1 MENATPLIYKKII
14 EVMAD
19 INAIGKD
26 RRNQQQG
33 FQFRGIDDVMN
44 ELHSS
49 LAKCGVFVLPNVLD
63 ETRTT
68 GKTSNNKDMFYTRLK
83 INFGFYAED
92 GSHVDAVVIGEAMD
106 TADKASNKALSIG
119 LKYAMLQVFCIPT
132 EDEKDPDANSPQP
145 AAGTMQQQAAPAQQ
159 PKKPAAKFD
168 FEPKGGETTPAEK
181 KEIGGLLAS
190 KYGNGAPVFSKDE
203 AKKYSAMRKDY
214 TAREVIDAI
223 KKELQARLTPTQ
235 TMQTAGDLMRAQQEQ
250 QPQQQLPP
258 AVETV
263 KNVMGGE
270 IVQPEPQQATFDDMA
285 PADDTAKVGNNGFDI
300 F

>member
-44 ELHSS
+44 ELHGS
-49 LAKCGVFVLPNVLD
+49 LSKCGVFVLPNVLE

-68 GKTSNNKDMFYTRLK
+68 GKTARGGDMFYTRLK
-83 INFGFYAED
+83 IKFGFYAED

-132 EDEKDPDANSPQP
+132 EDEKDPDAVSPQP
-145 AAGTMQQQAAPAQQ
+145 AAGTMQQQPQQ
-159 PKKPAAKFD
+159 KKPAAKFD

-181 KEIGGLLAS
+181 KEIGGLLS
-190 KYGNGAPVFSKDE
+190 TKYPDGSAVFSKAE
-203 AKKYSAMRKDY
+203 AKKYSDMRRDY
-214 TAREVIDAI
+214 TAREVIETI
-223 KKELQARLTPTQ
+223 KRNLNARLNPTS
-235 TMQTAGDLMRAQQEQ
+235 TMKTAGDVMREQ
-250 QPQQQLPP
+250 AQQLPP
-258 AVETV
+258 QVEAV
-263 KNVMGGE
+263 KNAFDGE
-270 IVQPEPQQATFDDMA
+270 VVTTPQPSFDEMQPAGEPT
-285 PADDTAKVGNNGFDI
+285 GDI

>member
-1 MENATPLIYKKII
+1 MAENTPLIYKKII

-49 LAKCGVFVLPNVLD
+49 LAKCGVFVLPKVLE

-68 GKTSNNKDMFYTRLK
+68 GKTSRGGDMFYTRLK

-106 TADKASNKALSIG
+106 TGDKASNKALSIG

-132 EDEKDPDANSPQP
+132 EDEKDPDAVSPQP
-145 AAGTMQQQAAPAQQ
+145 AAGTMQQQPQQ
-159 PKKPAAKFD
+159 KKTAAKFD

-181 KEIGGLLAS
+181 KELGGLLS
-190 KYGNGAPVFSKDE
+190 TKYPDGSAVFSKAE
-203 AKKYSAMRKDY
+203 AKKYSDMRKDY
-214 TAREVIDAI
+214 TAREVIETI
-223 KKELQARLTPTQ
+223 KRDLNARLNPTS
-235 TMQTAGDLMRAQQEQ
+235 TMKTAGDVMREQAQQA
-250 QPQQQLPP
+250 QQLPP
-258 AVETV
+258 QVEAV
-263 KNVMGGE
+263 KNAFDGE
-270 IVQPEPQQATFDDMA
+270 VVTTPQQ
-285 PADDTAKVGNNGFDI
+285 PGFDEMQPVGEPTGDI

>member
-1 MENATPLIYKKII
+1 MAENTPLIFKKII

-49 LAKCGVFVLPNVLD
+49 LAKCGVFVLPKVLE

-68 GKTSNNKDMFYTRLK
+68 GKTSRGGDMFYTRLK

-106 TADKASNKALSIG
+106 TGDKASNKALSIG

-132 EDEKDPDANSPQP
+132 EDEKDPDAVSPQP
-145 AAGTMQQQAAPAQQ
+145 AAGTMQQQPQQ
-159 PKKPAAKFD
+159 KKPSAKFD

-190 KYGNGAPVFSKDE
+190 KYANGAPVFSKDE
-203 AKKYSAMRKDY
+203 AKKYSDMRKDY
-214 TAREVIDAI
+214 TAREVIEII
-223 KKELQARLTPTQ
+223 KRDLNARLNPTS
-235 TMQTAGDLMRAQQEQ
+235 TMKTAGDVMREQ
-250 QPQQQLPP
+250 AQQLPP
-258 AVETV
+258 QVEAVKEAF
-263 KNVMGGE
+263 NGE
-270 IVQPEPQQATFDDMA
+270 VVASPQQ
-285 PADDTAKVGNNGFDI
+285 PGFDEMQPVVEPTGDI

>member
-1 MENATPLIYKKII
+1 MAENTPLIFKKII

-49 LAKCGVFVLPNVLD
+49 LAKCGVFVLPKVLE

-68 GKTSNNKDMFYTRLK
+68 GKTSRGGDMFYTRLK

-106 TADKASNKALSIG
+106 TGDKASNKALSIG

-132 EDEKDPDANSPQP
+132 EDEKDPDAVSPQP
-145 AAGTMQQQAAPAQQ
+145 AAGTMQQQPQQ
-159 PKKPAAKFD
+159 KKTAAKFD

-190 KYGNGAPVFSKDE
+190 KYTNGAPVFSKDE

-223 KKELQARLTPTQ
+223 KKELQARLNPTQ
-235 TMQTAGDLMRAQQEQ
+235 TMQTAGDIMRAQAQ
-250 QPQQQLPP
+250 QAQQLPP
-258 AVETV
+258 QVEAV
-263 KNVMGGE
+263 KN
-270 IVQPEPQQATFDDMA
+270 AF
-285 PADDTAKVGNNGFDI
+285 NGDI

>member
-1 MENATPLIYKKII
+1 MAENTPLIYKKII

-49 LAKCGVFVLPNVLD
+49 LAKCGVFVLPKVLE

-68 GKTSNNKDMFYTRLK
+68 GKTSRGGDMFYTRLK

-106 TADKASNKALSIG
+106 TGDKASNKALSIG

-132 EDEKDPDANSPQP
+132 EDEKDPDAVSPQP
-145 AAGTMQQQAAPAQQ
+145 AAGTMHQQ
-159 PKKPAAKFD
+159 PQQKKPSAKFD

-190 KYGNGAPVFSKDE
+190 KYTNGVPVFSKDE
-203 AKKYSAMRKDY
+203 AKKYSDMRKDY
-214 TAREVIDAI
+214 TAREVIEII
-223 KKELQARLTPTQ
+223 KRDLNARLNPTS
-235 TMQTAGDLMRAQQEQ
+235 TMKTAGDVMREQAQQA
-250 QPQQQLPP
+250 QQLPP
-258 AVETV
+258 QVEAV
-263 KNVMGGE
+263 KNAFDGE
-270 IVQPEPQQATFDDMA
+270 VVTPPQPSIDEMQPAGEPT
-285 PADDTAKVGNNGFDI
+285 GDI

>member
-1 MENATPLIYKKII
+1 MAETPLIYKKII

-49 LAKCGVFVLPNVLD
+49 LAKCGVFVLPKVLE

-68 GKTSNNKDMFYTRLK
+68 GKTSRGGDMFYTRLK

-106 TADKASNKALSIG
+106 TGDKASNKALSIG

-132 EDEKDPDANSPQP
+132 EDDKDPDAVSPQP
-145 AAGTMQQQAAPAQQ
+145 AAGTMQQQPQQ
-159 PKKPAAKFD
+159 KKPAAKFD

-181 KEIGGLLAS
+181 KEIGGLLS
-190 KYGNGAPVFSKDE
+190 TKYPNGGAVFSKDE
-203 AKKYSAMRKDY
+203 AKKYSDMRKDY
-214 TAREVIDAI
+214 TAREVIETI
-223 KKELQARLTPTQ
+223 KRDLNARLNPTS
-235 TMQTAGDLMRAQQEQ
+235 TMKTAGDVMREQAQQA
-250 QPQQQLPP
+250 QQLPP
-258 AVETV
+258 QVEAVKEAFD
-263 KNVMGGE
+263 GE
-270 IVQPEPQQATFDDMA
+270 VVNAPEQQ
-285 PADDTAKVGNNGFDI
+285 GFDI
-300 F
+300 Y

>member
-1 MENATPLIYKKII
+1 MAENTPLIYKKII

-49 LAKCGVFVLPNVLD
+49 LAKCGVFVLPKVLE

-68 GKTSNNKDMFYTRLK
+68 GKTSRGGDMFYTRLK

-106 TADKASNKALSIG
+106 TGDKASNKALSIG

-132 EDEKDPDANSPQP
+132 EDEKDPDAVSPQP
-145 AAGTMQQQAAPAQQ
+145 AAGTMQQQPQQ
-159 PKKPAAKFD
+159 KKPAAKFD
-168 FEPKGGETTPAEK
+168 FEPKGGETTLAEK

-190 KYGNGAPVFSKDE
+190 KYTNGALVFSKDE

-214 TAREVIDAI
+214 TAREVIEII
-223 KKELQARLTPTQ
+223 KRDLNARLNPTS
-235 TMQTAGDLMRAQQEQ
+235 TMKTAGDVMREQ
-250 QPQQQLPP
+250 AQQLPP
-258 AVETV
+258 QVEAVKEAF
-263 KNVMGGE
+263 NGE
-270 IVQPEPQQATFDDMA
+270 VVTQPQPSFDEMQPVVEPT
-285 PADDTAKVGNNGFDI
+285 GDI

>member
-14 EVMAD
+14 EVMQD
-19 INAIGKD
+19 INAISKGRKND
-26 RRNQQQG
+26 QQH
-33 FQFRGIDDVMN
+33 FMFRGIDDVMN
-44 ELHSS
+44 ELHPT
-49 LAKCGVFVLPNVLD
+49 LAKCGVFVLPNVLE

-68 GKTSNNKDMFYTRLK
+68 GKTARGGDMFYTRLK
-83 INFGFYAED
+83 IKFGFYAED

-106 TADKASNKALSIG
+106 TADKSSNKALSIG

-132 EDEKDPDANSPQP
+132 EDEKDPDAVSPQP
-145 AAGTMQQQAAPAQQ
+145 AAGTMQQPQQ
-159 PKKPAAKFD
+159 KKPAAKFD

-190 KYGNGAPVFSKDE
+190 KYTNGALVFSKDE

-223 KKELQARLTPTQ
+223 KNELQTRLNLTQ
-235 TMQTAGDLMRAQQEQ
+235 TMQTAGDMMRAQA
-250 QPQQQLPP
+250 QQLPP
-258 AVETV
+258 QVEAV
-263 KNVMGGE
+263 KNAFNGE
-270 IVQPEPQQATFDDMA
+270 VVTPPQPSFDEMQPVVEPT
-285 PADDTAKVGNNGFDI
+285 GDI

>member
-1 MENATPLIYKKII
+1 MAENTPLIYKKII

-49 LAKCGVFVLPNVLD
+49 LAKCGVFVLPKVLE

-68 GKTSNNKDMFYTRLK
+68 GKTSRGGDMFYTRLK

-106 TADKASNKALSIG
+106 TGDKASNKALSIG

-132 EDEKDPDANSPQP
+132 EDEKDPDAVSPQP
-145 AAGTMQQQAAPAQQ
+145 AAGTMQQQPQQ
-159 PKKPAAKFD
+159 KKTAAKFD

-190 KYGNGAPVFSKDE
+190 KYTNGAPVFSKDE
-203 AKKYSAMRKDY
+203 AKKYSDMRKDY
-214 TAREVIDAI
+214 TAREVIEII
-223 KKELQARLTPTQ
+223 KRDLNARLNPTS
-235 TMQTAGDLMRAQQEQ
+235 TMKTAGDVMREQ
-250 QPQQQLPP
+250 AQQLPP
-258 AVETV
+258 QVEAVKEAF
-263 KNVMGGE
+263 NGE
-270 IVQPEPQQATFDDMA
+270 VVASPQQ
-285 PADDTAKVGNNGFDI
+285 PGFDEMQPVVEPTGDI

>member
-1 MENATPLIYKKII
+1 MENTPLIFKKII

-49 LAKCGVFVLPNVLD
+49 LAKCGVLVLPNVLE

-68 GKTSNNKDMFYTRLK
+68 GKTSRGGDMFYTRLK

-106 TADKASNKALSIG
+106 TGDKASNKDLSTG

-132 EDEKDPDANSPQP
+132 EDEKDPDAVSPQP
-145 AAGTMQQQAAPAQQ
+145 AAGTMQQQPQQ
-159 PKKPAAKFD
+159 KKTAAKFD

-181 KEIGGLLAS
+181 KEIGGLLS
-190 KYGNGAPVFSKDE
+190 TKYPNGGAVFSKDE
-203 AKKYSAMRKDY
+203 AKKYSDMRKDY
-214 TAREVIDAI
+214 TAREVIETI
-223 KKELQARLTPTQ
+223 KRDLNARLNPTS
-235 TMQTAGDLMRAQQEQ
+235 TMKTAGDVMREQAQQA
-250 QPQQQLPP
+250 QQLPP
-258 AVETV
+258 QVEAV
-263 KNVMGGE
+263 KNAFDGE
-270 IVQPEPQQATFDDMA
+270 VVISPQPSFDEMQPEGEP
-285 PADDTAKVGNNGFDI
+285 VVDI
-300 F
+300 S

>member
-1 MENATPLIYKKII
+1 MAENTPLIFKKII

-49 LAKCGVFVLPNVLD
+49 LAKCGVFVLPKVLE

-68 GKTSNNKDMFYTRLK
+68 GKTSRGGDMFYTRLK

-106 TADKASNKALSIG
+106 TGDKASNKALSIG

-132 EDEKDPDANSPQP
+132 EDEKDPDAVSPQP
-145 AAGTMQQQAAPAQQ
+145 AAGTMQQQPQQ
-159 PKKPAAKFD
+159 KKQPAKFD

-181 KEIGGLLAS
+181 KELGGLLS
-190 KYGNGAPVFSKDE
+190 TKYPNGGAVFSKDE
-203 AKKYSAMRKDY
+203 AKKYSDMRKDY
-214 TAREVIDAI
+214 TAREVIEII
-223 KKELQARLTPTQ
+223 KRDLNARLNPTS
-235 TMQTAGDLMRAQQEQ
+235 TMKTAGDVMREQ
-250 QPQQQLPP
+250 AQQLPP
-258 AVETV
+258 QVEAV
-263 KNVMGGE
+263 KNAFDGE
-270 IVQPEPQQATFDDMA
+270 VVTPPQQPGFDDMQ
-285 PADDTAKVGNNGFDI
+285 PVDQSEQGFDI
-300 F
+300 Y

>member
-1 MENATPLIYKKII
+1 MAENTPLIYKKII

-49 LAKCGVFVLPNVLD
+49 LAKCGVFVLPKVLE

-68 GKTSNNKDMFYTRLK
+68 GKTSRGGDMFYTRLK

-106 TADKASNKALSIG
+106 TGDKASNKALSIG

-132 EDEKDPDANSPQP
+132 EDEKDPDAVSPQP
-145 AAGTMQQQAAPAQQ
+145 AAGTMQQQPQQ
-159 PKKPAAKFD
+159 KKPSAKFD

-190 KYGNGAPVFSKDE
+190 KYTNGAPVFSKDE
-203 AKKYSAMRKDY
+203 AKKYSDMRKDY
-214 TAREVIDAI
+214 TAREVIEII
-223 KKELQARLTPTQ
+223 KRDLNARLNPTS
-235 TMQTAGDLMRAQQEQ
+235 TMKTAGDVMREQ
-250 QPQQQLPP
+250 AQQLPP
-258 AVETV
+258 QVEAVKEAF
-263 KNVMGGE
+263 NGE
-270 IVQPEPQQATFDDMA
+270 VVTQPQPSFDEMQPVVEPT
-285 PADDTAKVGNNGFDI
+285 GDI

>member
-1 MENATPLIYKKII
+1 MESTPLIYKKII

-19 INAIGKD
+19 INAISKGRVNKD
-26 RRNQQQG
+26 QH
-33 FQFRGIDDVMN
+33 FVFRGIDDVMN

-49 LAKCGVFVLPNVLD
+49 LAKCGVFVLPNVLE
-63 ETRTT
+63 ETRTE
-68 GKTSNNKDMFYTRLK
+68 GKTKSGGTMFYTRLK

-106 TADKASNKALSIG
+106 TADKASNKALSVG

-132 EDEKDPDANSPQP
+132 EDEKDPDAQSPQP
-145 AAGTMQQQAAPAQQ
+145 APGTMQPPQQ
-159 PKKPAAKFD
+159 KKPAAKFD

-181 KEIGGLLAS
+181 KEICTLLDS
-190 KYGNGAPVFSKDE
+190 KYADGAPVFTKDE

-223 KKELQARLTPTQ
+223 KNELQARLHPTH
-235 TMQTAGDLMRAQQEQ
+235 TMQTAGDVMRAQQAT
-250 QPQQQLPP
+250 QQQVPP
-258 AVETV
+258 AVESV
-263 KNVMGGE
+263 KNAVDGE
-270 IVQPEPQQATFDDMA
+270 IIQPAAQPTFDDMP
-285 PADDTAKVGNNGFDI
+285 PAGQTENVDEI

>member
-1 MENATPLIYKKII
+1 MAENTPLIFKKII

-49 LAKCGVFVLPNVLD
+49 LAKCGVFVLPKVLE

-68 GKTSNNKDMFYTRLK
+68 GKTSRGGDMFYTRLK

-106 TADKASNKALSIG
+106 TGDKASNKALSIG

-132 EDEKDPDANSPQP
+132 EDEKDPDAVSPQP
-145 AAGTMQQQAAPAQQ
+145 AAGTMQQQPQQ
-159 PKKPAAKFD
+159 KKPAAKFD

-181 KEIGGLLAS
+181 KELGGLLS
-190 KYGNGAPVFSKDE
+190 TKYPDGGAVFSKAE
-203 AKKYSAMRKDY
+203 AKKYSDMRKDY
-214 TAREVIDAI
+214 TAREVIETI
-223 KKELQARLTPTQ
+223 KRDLNARLNPTS
-235 TMQTAGDLMRAQQEQ
+235 TMKTAGDVMRAQTQ
-250 QPQQQLPP
+250 QAQQLPP
-258 AVETV
+258 QVEAVKEAF
-263 KNVMGGE
+263 NGE
-270 IVQPEPQQATFDDMA
+270 VVITPQPSFDEMQPVGEPT
-285 PADDTAKVGNNGFDI
+285 GDI

>member
-1 MENATPLIYKKII
+1 MENTPLIYKKII

-49 LAKCGVFVLPNVLD
+49 LAKCGVFVLPKVLE

-68 GKTSNNKDMFYTRLK
+68 GKTARGGDMFYTRLK

-106 TADKASNKALSIG
+106 TGDKASNKALSIG

-132 EDEKDPDANSPQP
+132 EDDKDPDAVSPQP
-145 AAGTMQQQAAPAQQ
+145 AAGTMQQQPQQ
-159 PKKPAAKFD
+159 KKPAVKFD
-168 FEPKGGETTPAEK
+168 FEPKGGETTPEEK
-181 KEIGGLLAS
+181 KELGGLLS
-190 KYGNGAPVFSKDE
+190 TKYPDGGAVFSKAE
-203 AKKYSAMRKDY
+203 AKKYSDMRKDY
-214 TAREVIDAI
+214 TAREVIETIRRD
-223 KKELQARLTPTQ
+223 LNARLNPTS
-235 TMQTAGDLMRAQQEQ
+235 TMKTAGDVMRAQA
-250 QPQQQLPP
+250 QQLPP
-258 AVETV
+258 QVEAV
-263 KNVMGGE
+263 KNAFNGE
-270 IVQPEPQQATFDDMA
+270 VVTTPQPSFDEMQPVGEP
-285 PADDTAKVGNNGFDI
+285 VGDI

>member
-1 MENATPLIYKKII
+1 MAENTALIYKKII

-49 LAKCGVFVLPNVLD
+49 LAKCGVFVLPNVLE

-68 GKTSNNKDMFYTRLK
+68 GKTARGGDMFYTRLK
-83 INFGFYAED
+83 IKFGFYAED

-106 TADKASNKALSIG
+106 TGDKASNKALSIG

-132 EDEKDPDANSPQP
+132 EDEKDPDAVSPQP
-145 AAGTMQQQAAPAQQ
+145 AAGTMQQQPQQ
-159 PKKPAAKFD
+159 KKPSAKFD

-190 KYGNGAPVFSKDE
+190 KYTNGAPVFSKDE
-203 AKKYSAMRKDY
+203 AKKYSDMRKDY
-214 TAREVIDAI
+214 TAREVIEII
-223 KKELQARLTPTQ
+223 KRDLNARLNPTS
-235 TMQTAGDLMRAQQEQ
+235 TMKTAGDVMREQ
-250 QPQQQLPP
+250 AQQLPP
-258 AVETV
+258 QVEAVKEAF
-263 KNVMGGE
+263 NGE
-270 IVQPEPQQATFDDMA
+270 VVASPQQ
-285 PADDTAKVGNNGFDI
+285 PGFDEMQPVVEPTGDI

>member
-1 MENATPLIYKKII
+1 MADFPIIYKKII

-19 INAIGKD
+19 VNAIGKD

-49 LAKCGVFVLPNVLD
+49 LAKCGVFVLPKVLE

-68 GKTSNNKDMFYTRLK
+68 GKTKNGGDMFYTRLK

-106 TADKASNKALSIG
+106 TGDKASNKALSIG

-132 EDEKDPDANSPQP
+132 EDDKDPDAVSPQP
-145 AAGTMQQQAAPAQQ
+145 AAGTMRQQ
-159 PKKPAAKFD
+159 PQQKKPAPKLP
-168 FEPKGGETTPAEK
+168 FEPKGGETTPDEK
-181 KEIGGLLAS
+181 KELGALFSS
-190 KYGNGAPVFSKDE
+190 KDANGAAIFTKDE
-203 AKKYSAMRKDY
+203 MKAYSDMRKDK

-223 KKELQARLTPTQ
+223 KKELQARLHPTQ
-235 TMQTAGDLMRAQQEQ
+235 TMQTAGDIMRAHQELQ
-250 QPQQQLPP
+250 APQQQLPP
-258 AVETV
+258 QVEAVKEAF
-263 KNVMGGE
+263 NGE
-270 IVQPEPQQATFDDMA
+270 VVTPPQQPNFDDMQ
-285 PADDTAKVGNNGFDI
+285 PTGQSENNFDI
-300 F
+300 Y

>member
-1 MENATPLIYKKII
+1 MAENTPLIYKKII

-49 LAKCGVFVLPNVLD
+49 LAKCGVFVLPKVLE

-68 GKTSNNKDMFYTRLK
+68 GKTSRGGDMFYTRLK

-106 TADKASNKALSIG
+106 TGDKASNKALSIG

-132 EDEKDPDANSPQP
+132 EDEKDPDAVSPQP
-145 AAGTMQQQAAPAQQ
+145 AAGTMQQQPQQ
-159 PKKPAAKFD
+159 KKPSAKFA

-181 KEIGGLLAS
+181 KELGGLLS
-190 KYGNGAPVFSKDE
+190 TKYPDGGAVFSKAE
-203 AKKYSAMRKDY
+203 AKKYSDMRKDY
-214 TAREVIDAI
+214 TAREVIETIRRD
-223 KKELQARLTPTQ
+223 LNARLNPTSQ
-235 TMQTAGDLMRAQQEQ
+235 MQTAGDVMRAQAQQAQQLSPQVEAVKEAFNGEVVASPQ
-250 QPQQQLPP
+250 QP
-258 AVETV
+258 
-263 KNVMGGE
+263 G
-270 IVQPEPQQATFDDMA
+270 FDDMQ
-285 PADDTAKVGNNGFDI
+285 PVGQSEQGFD
-300 F
+300 FF

>member
-1 MENATPLIYKKII
+1 MENAKPLIFKKII

-44 ELHSS
+44 ELHGS
-49 LAKCGVFVLPNVLD
+49 LAKCGVFVLPTVLE

-68 GKTSNNKDMFYTRLK
+68 GKTKNGGDMFCTRLK

-106 TADKASNKALSIG
+106 TGDKASNKALSIG

-132 EDEKDPDANSPQP
+132 EDEKDPDAVSPQP
-145 AAGTMQQQAAPAQQ
+145 AAGTMQQQPQQ
-159 PKKPAAKFD
+159 KKQPAKFD

-181 KEIGGLLAS
+181 KELGGLLS
-190 KYGNGAPVFSKDE
+190 TKYPDGGAVFSKAE
-203 AKKYSAMRKDY
+203 AKKYSDMRKDY
-214 TAREVIDAI
+214 TAREVIETI
-223 KKELQARLTPTQ
+223 KRDLNARLNPTS
-235 TMQTAGDLMRAQQEQ
+235 TMKTAGDVMREQ
-250 QPQQQLPP
+250 AQQLPP
-258 AVETV
+258 QVEAL
-263 KNVMGGE
+263 KNAFDSEV
-270 IVQPEPQQATFDDMA
+270 VTPPQPSFDEMQPVDEP
-285 PADDTAKVGNNGFDI
+285 VGDI

>member
-1 MENATPLIYKKII
+1 MAENTPLIYKKII

-49 LAKCGVFVLPNVLD
+49 LAKCGVFVLPKVLE

-68 GKTSNNKDMFYTRLK
+68 GKTSRGGDMFYTRLK

-106 TADKASNKALSIG
+106 TGDKASNKALSIG

-132 EDEKDPDANSPQP
+132 EDEKDPDAVSPQP
-145 AAGTMQQQAAPAQQ
+145 AAGTMQQPQQ
-159 PKKPAAKFD
+159 KKPAAKFD

-181 KEIGGLLAS
+181 KEIGGLLS
-190 KYGNGAPVFSKDE
+190 TKYPNGGAVFSKDE
-203 AKKYSAMRKDY
+203 AKKYSDMRKDY
-214 TAREVIDAI
+214 TAREVIETI
-223 KKELQARLTPTQ
+223 KRDLNARLNPTS
-235 TMQTAGDLMRAQQEQ
+235 TMKTAGDVMREQAQQA
-250 QPQQQLPP
+250 QQLPP
-258 AVETV
+258 QVEAV
-263 KNVMGGE
+263 KNAFDGE
-270 IVQPEPQQATFDDMA
+270 VVTTPQPSFDEMQPVGEP
-285 PADDTAKVGNNGFDI
+285 VGDI

>member
-1 MENATPLIYKKII
+1 MAENTALIYKKII

-49 LAKCGVFVLPNVLD
+49 LAKCGVFVLPKVLE

-68 GKTSNNKDMFYTRLK
+68 GKTSRGGDMFYTRLK

-106 TADKASNKALSIG
+106 TGDKASNKALSIG

-132 EDEKDPDANSPQP
+132 EDEKDPDAVSPQP
-145 AAGTMQQQAAPAQQ
+145 AAGTMQQQPQQ
-159 PKKPAAKFD
+159 KKPAAKFD

-190 KYGNGAPVFSKDE
+190 KYTNGAPVFSKDE
-203 AKKYSAMRKDY
+203 AKKYSDMRKDY
-214 TAREVIDAI
+214 TAREVIEII
-223 KKELQARLTPTQ
+223 KRDLNARLNPTS
-235 TMQTAGDLMRAQQEQ
+235 TMKTAGDMMREQ
-250 QPQQQLPP
+250 AQQLPP
-258 AVETV
+258 QVEAV
-263 KNVMGGE
+263 KNAFNGE
-270 IVQPEPQQATFDDMA
+270 VVASPQQPGFDDMQ
-285 PADDTAKVGNNGFDI
+285 PVGQSEQGFDI
-300 F
+300 Y

>member
-1 MENATPLIYKKII
+1 MAENTPLIYKKII

-19 INAIGKD
+19 INAIGKY

-49 LAKCGVFVLPNVLD
+49 LAKCGVFVLPKVLE

-68 GKTSNNKDMFYTRLK
+68 GKTSRGGDMFYTRLK

-106 TADKASNKALSIG
+106 TGDKASNKALSIG

-132 EDEKDPDANSPQP
+132 EDDKDPDAVSPQP
-145 AAGTMQQQAAPAQQ
+145 AAGTMQQQPQQ
-159 PKKPAAKFD
+159 KKPAAKFD

-181 KEIGGLLAS
+181 KELGGLLS
-190 KYGNGAPVFSKDE
+190 TKYPDGGAVFSKAE
-203 AKKYSAMRKDY
+203 AKKYSDMRKDY
-214 TAREVIDAI
+214 TAREVIETI
-223 KKELQARLTPTQ
+223 KRDLSARLNPTS
-235 TMQTAGDLMRAQQEQ
+235 TMKTAGDVMRAQA
-250 QPQQQLPP
+250 QQLPP
-258 AVETV
+258 QVEAV
-263 KNVMGGE
+263 KNAFDGE
-270 IVQPEPQQATFDDMA
+270 VITPPQPSFDEMQPVVEPT
-285 PADDTAKVGNNGFDI
+285 GDI